1 MNDIEKYKRLQNLFD
16 FVKEEIKLVED
27 KLVDRALMKRVSDL
41 ELSIRSM
48 NTLLNLELKY
58 LKDLVVLSEGDLL
71 RVPNFGRKS
80 LNEVREVLAELNLK
94 LNMNREDLLNK
105 VQVDLGVNTDNY
117 V

>member
-58 LKDLVVLSEGDLL
+58 LTL
-71 RVPNFGRKS
+71 RLIIFS
-80 LNEVREVLAELNLK
+80 FFFIS
-94 LNMNREDLLNK
+94 
-105 VQVDLGVNTDNY
+105 
-117 V
+117 